1 MTADFPIPAG
11 FALVPLEPTEAMI
24 EAAKDERIAC
34 FKDTAL
40 RVGAALARIYK
51 AAIAAA
57 PPIAAVVGEPMPTC
71 TYKCEA
77 FPECGCVPEHAQKAI
92 YALNHVLDCLLRDC
106 PDEIQV
112 STLESAVASLYV
124 IPEVVGEPQ
133 GAPQAVVGEAS
144 IGFSPMWLAPI
155 DGTPVLLY
163 LPTSGAKFAVGQFW
177 EFTISESFWGD
188 DESVPF
194 THTPVGWMSLHVLER
209 LAAPAPSPATDP
221 AAVVG
226 VEATIDEDTKRLD
239 WLEAHPSL
247 VVYSRSME
255 CWKMPGAFEAST
267 AREAIDTVMKDM
279 EGAQ

>member
-57 PPIAAVVGEPMPTC
+57 PPIAAVVGEPVASEIDRLTA
-71 TYKCEA
+71 ERDRA
-77 FPECGCVPEHAQKAI
+77 LRGEENFRAQLVVVTRRLESVNKAI
-92 YALNHVLDCLLRDC
+92 
-106 PDEIQV
+106 
-112 STLESAVASLYV
+112 
-124 IPEVVGEPQ
+124 
-133 GAPQAVVGEAS
+133 
-144 IGFSPMWLAPI
+144 
-155 DGTPVLLY
+155 
-163 LPTSGAKFAVGQFW
+163 
-177 EFTISESFWGD
+177 
-188 DESVPF
+188 
-194 THTPVGWMSLHVLER
+194 
-209 LAAPAPSPATDP
+209 ATDP